1 MGSRRVNLI
10 IVAVVLA
17 LLAGSLYVIFE
28 KPTKLGLDLS
38 GGTQLIYEAN
48 PTPENP
54 VVDGED
60 IDRVIDIFR
69 DRVDAL
75 GVSEPEFAQVG
86 ANSVQASLPDVTDAA
101 RAIEQIGTTAKL
113 YFIDFEP
120 NVIPLPGSDLQV
132 GEVTPTNLEQQ
143 STTSLY
149 TAVELASRQEP
160 DTAACE
166 TQCTRDG
173 PAFYLFEKT
182 SRQPVAGPE
191 GSERDLFSTPE
202 ARAVPEAE
210 RKVFEVPEGTIV
222 AKDQENTEDPTAP
235 DRYFVLRD
243 RPELSG
249 EELENPEQSFDQSN
263 QPDRHLRLH
272 RRGARTRSARSPT
285 GSRSAGLEQ
294 GTAPNFFSFGILLD
308 GEIVS
313 RPVID
318 YEENPDGHRRPLG
331 RADLRHRRPPGR
343 PGPGRVPEDRRAA
356 GRPDAGQP
364 EHRHR
369 DARRAGARPGPQ
381 GGADRPRHRR
391 PLLPPL
397 LPLPGRDR
405 GDRPCHLRDLL
416 PRA

>member
-1 MGSRRVNLI
+1 M
-10 IVAVVLA
+10 
-17 LLAGSLYVIFE
+17 IFE

-38 GGTQLIYEAN
+38 GGTQLIYEAK

-60 IDRVIDIFR
+60 IDRVIDIIR

-86 ANSVQASLPDVTDAA
+86 SQLGPG
-101 RAIEQIGTTAKL
+101 RACPTYRRRNGRSSRSGPRRSSTS
-113 YFIDFEP
+113 IDFEP

-149 TAVELASRQEP
+149 NAVELASQQKP

-210 RKVFEVPEGTIV
+210 RKVFEVPRARSSPRTRRTPRTR
-222 AKDQENTEDPTAP
+222 QRPTAT
-235 DRYFVLRD
+235 
-243 RPELSG
+243 S
-249 EELENPEQSFDQSN
+249 S
-263 QPDRHLRLH
+263 
-272 RRGARTRSARSPT
+272 SA
-285 GSRSAGLEQ
+285 
-294 GTAPNFFSFGILLD
+294 TAPS
-308 GEIVS
+308 
-313 RPVID
+313 
-318 YEENPDGHRRPLG
+318 
-331 RADLRHRRPPGR
+331 
-343 PGPGRVPEDRRAA
+343 
-356 GRPDAGQP
+356 
-364 EHRHR
+364 
-369 DARRAGARPGPQ
+369 
-381 GGADRPRHRR
+381 
-391 PLLPPL
+391 
-397 LPLPGRDR
+397 
-405 GDRPCHLRDLL
+405 
-416 PRA
+416 